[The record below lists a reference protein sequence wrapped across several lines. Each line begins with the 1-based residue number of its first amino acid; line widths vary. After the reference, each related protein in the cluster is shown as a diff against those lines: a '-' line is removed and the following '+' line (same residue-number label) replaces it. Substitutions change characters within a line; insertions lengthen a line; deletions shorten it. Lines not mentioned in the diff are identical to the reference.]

1 MESYSML
8 SKEASRIPRKTERS
22 YISSLKP
29 CSMEARR
36 RPLRTYSKRAS
47 TDSNEPTSKRRCIVK
62 SSMATIP
69 KGGVH
74 IAPSGSE
81 HKATSSISESP
92 SLPPMKKGTIT
103 AYFGTIIPQPRAI
116 TPSSD
121 SSSDPS
127 SEPNEPITT
136 PPSSPPVIT
145 TRKRRARRLKT
156 RVAKQSID
164 EEGDEEEHEN
174 HDGKKRWKRIRGVEP
189 PTHVH
194 PPILSES
201 TPDSLNQIQN
211 TSSSRLGA
219 GKSLENRQR
228 EKKQASVQTTLS
240 LSMNETHYTECK
252 ECGMLYNHLHKTD
265 IKYHARRHAALRRA
279 KTQAGIK
286 GDVAERTV

>member
-1 MESYSML
+1 MEFYSIL

-22 YISSLKP
+22 YISSLKS
-29 CSMEARR
+29 CSMETRR
-36 RPLRTYSKRAS
+36 RPLRTYSKRTS
-47 TDSNEPTSKRRCIVK
+47 TDSNEPTSKRRCIAK
-62 SSMATIP
+62 TSKASLP
-69 KGGVH
+69 KGEVH
-74 IAPSGSE
+74 IASSGSE
-81 HKATSSISESP
+81 HKAISSISKSP

-103 AYFGTIIPQPRAI
+103 AYFGTITPQPRAV

-136 PPSSPPVIT
+136 PPLSPPVIT

-156 RVAKQSID
+156 RVVTQSVD
-164 EEGDEEEHEN
+164 KEEGDEEEREN
-174 HDGKKRWKRIRGVEP
+174 QDGKKRLKRIYDAEP
-189 PTHVH
+189 PTPAH
-194 PPILSES
+194 PLILSES

-211 TSSSRLGA
+211 ESSSRSGA
-219 GKSLENRQR
+219 GKPLENQQR

-286 GDVAERTV
+286 GDVAE